1 MHTEIFIGDSIYTV
15 VGVDPGTTAAVAI
28 LTLEGDPISLYSGKN
43 FSLDDIISFI
53 SQFGTPCIIA
63 TDVNPVPHTVDKLS
77 RSFDCKLY
85 VPSSDILVE
94 EKNVLT
100 KEYRYRNFHQRDAL
114 AAALHSL
121 EHYKAKFNNI
131 DARLEEKR
139 LLDHSESVKHL
150 VLTGHSVD
158 QAIGMLE
165 EKLGGSE
172 SEIEPEKG
180 KEKEKDKPKKEPPS
194 PLELQEKIADLNQTV
209 HRLTEYKTEL
219 EDTIKTLQKN
229 LENTKRDL
237 RLYDQE
243 TRKEVL
249 MSRVVK
255 GKDSMIKRLRN
266 ELKIEKKK
274 NTMLSEENEIL
285 KEMRILEY
293 SEKAI
298 PVKVLDHFS
307 KEEIKDIDERFN
319 IKPNDIIYLKDPS
332 GGGTSTA
339 RELITKGI
347 QAVITRE
354 RMSHLAEEEFTK
366 AKIPVISEEEVTV
379 KSLGNF
385 GVIDRDTF
393 EAVLSRWKTTQ
404 EITEAKHKE
413 QQLKQIIEEYKGKRI
428 KNEIESTE

>member
-1 MHTEIFIGDSIYTV
+1 
-15 VGVDPGTTAAVAI
+15 
-28 LTLEGDPISLYSGKN
+28 LEGDPISLYSGKN
-43 FSLDDIISFI
+43 FSLEDIISFI

-121 EHYKAKFNNI
+121 EYYKAKFNNI
-131 DARLEEKR
+131 DARLEEKG
-139 LLDHSESVKHL
+139 LLNHSESVKHL
-150 VLTGHSVD
+150 VLKGRSVD

-165 EKLGGSE
+165 EKLEE
-172 SEIEPEKG
+172 SKPEIETSPEKGKG
-180 KEKEKDKPKKEPPS
+180 KEKEKGKEKDKPKEKEPPS
-194 PLELQEKIADLNQTV
+194 PLELQEKIADLTQTV

-219 EDTIKTLQKN
+219 ENTIATLQKN

-243 TRKEVL
+243 TRREVL
-249 MSRVVK
+249 MSRAVK
-255 GKDSMIKRLRN
+255 GKDSLIKRLRN
-266 ELKIEKKK
+266 ELRIEKKK
-274 NTMLSEENEIL
+274 NMMLSEENKIL
-285 KEMRILEY
+285 REMRILEY

-307 KEEIKDIDERFN
+307 KEEIKEVDERFN

-339 RELITKGI
+339 RELITKGV
-347 QAVITRE
+347 QTVITRE

-393 EAVLSRWKTTQ
+393 EAVLSRWKTAQ
-404 EITEAKHKE
+404 EIAEAKQKE